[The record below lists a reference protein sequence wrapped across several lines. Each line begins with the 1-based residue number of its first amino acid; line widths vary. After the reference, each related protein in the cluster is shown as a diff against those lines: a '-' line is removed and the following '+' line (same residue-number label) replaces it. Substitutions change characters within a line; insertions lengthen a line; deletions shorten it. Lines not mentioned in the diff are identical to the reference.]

1 MPSTAFLTKRKEGE
15 VAQRYIKGMF
25 ELWGLKFAATPRGY
39 HPGYDA
45 IVEGLFYGQ
54 YVRFKAEIKY
64 DRLASA
70 TGNIYL
76 DVNSLKKSQATILII
91 CLNDPIDTVL
101 MLPLDQ
107 ALTYA
112 QTHQNGS
119 GGEFMEQAAIIPKD
133 QFLSDLRPKSLTTN
147 KK

>member
-25 ELWGLKFAATPRGY
+25 ESWGLKFAATPRGY

-45 IVEGLFYGQ
+45 IVEGMFYGQ

-64 DRLASA
+64 DRLAST

-76 DVNSLKKSQATILII
+76 DVNSLKKSQASILII
-91 CLNDPIDTVL
+91 CLNDPIDIVF

-107 ALTYA
+107 ALKYA
-112 QTHQNGS
+112 QTHQNGL

-133 QFLSDLRPKSLTTN
+133 QFIVDLKPGILTV